1 MIDNDL
7 LLSMQGRLQ
16 ESTKPA
22 RYPSAAPRRTLMGFP
37 AELQGAFSAAQSTF
51 TGQSWGDR
59 FPSNVAIFPKSNRI
73 IANQYGVLIPQVVL
87 GNDVVVACDKETLPS
102 GGVRVVVSA
111 QPRGAQV
118 TRTRR
123 VEVIDST
130 KEQTWL
136 MEHRHEYVG
145 EWVALDGDR
154 LLAHG
159 RDAREVY
166 DEARSL
172 GVRIPSVVRIEASD
186 ESPKNGVIEQST
198 YRVSRQRAEAR
209 ESLEREF
216 KSLAQRWRNETTHLS
231 IASEKAN
238 NLAYQQIIGMGEEV
252 LPLIFREL
260 ETTTSD
266 WFWAL
271 RAIARDRAPVITAE
285 DRGRV
290 RRIAEIWMEWGK
302 QNGYVSG

>member
-1 MIDNDL
+1 MIANDL
-7 LLSMQGRLQ
+7 LSSMQGRLQ

-22 RYPSAAPRRTLMGFP
+22 RYPSTAPRRTLMGFP
-37 AELQGAFSAAQSTF
+37 AELQGAFNAAQTTF
-51 TGQSWGDR
+51 TDQSRGDR

-111 QPRGAQV
+111 QPRDAQFKSA
-118 TRTRR
+118 RR
-123 VEVIDST
+123 VEVIGS
-130 KEQTWL
+130 
-136 MEHRHEYVG
+136 
-145 EWVALDGDR
+145 
-154 LLAHG
+154 
-159 RDAREVY
+159 
-166 DEARSL
+166 
-172 GVRIPSVVRIEASD
+172 
-186 ESPKNGVIEQST
+186 
-198 YRVSRQRAEAR
+198 

-216 KSLAQRWRNETTHLS
+216 RSLAERWRNETTHLS
-231 IASEKAN
+231 ISSEKAN
-238 NLAYQQIIGMGEEV
+238 NFAYQQIVGMGEQV

-271 RAIARDRAPVITAE
+271 RAIARDRAPVIRAE

-302 QNGYVSG
+302 QIGYVSG

>member
-1 MIDNDL
+1 MIANDL
-7 LLSMQGRLQ
+7 FSSMQGRLQ

-22 RYPSAAPRRTLMGFP
+22 RYPSTVPRRTLMGFA
-37 AELQGAFSAAQSTF
+37 AELQGAFNAAQTTF
-51 TGQSWGDR
+51 TEQSWGDR

-111 QPRGAQV
+111 QPRDAQV
-118 TRTRR
+118 KSARR
-123 VEVIDST
+123 VEVIGSE

-136 MEHRHEYVG
+136 EEHRHEYVG
-145 EWVALDGDR
+145 EWVAHDGDR

-159 RDAREVY
+159 PDARGVY

-172 GVRIPSVVRIEASD
+172 GVPVPAVVRIEASD
-186 ESPKNGVIEQST
+186 ASAKNGVINQSP
-198 YRVSRQRAEAR
+198 YRASRQRAKAR

-216 KSLAQRWRNETTHLS
+216 KALAQRWRNETTHLS

-238 NLAYQQIIGMGEEV
+238 NLAYQQIIGMGEQV

-271 RAIARDRAPVITAE
+271 RAIARDRAPVIPAE